1 MSLSKSG
8 PFSKEE
14 EIFIIEEFIKQPREK
29 KSPILVKRNFNKKFK
44 QSRSKKALFGIDLK
58 AFSRVYEKFKKNG
71 VANSPNSGQVVKGAN
86 RTDPDKIKLIED
98 YFIQQ
103 PMDSLHQASINLD
116 IPITTIDR
124 ILKTKIKMKPYK
136 ITLSQTLTAAHKEQ
150 RLKLCQWLLEQTDET
165 ISQIIFRDEKWFQIN
180 QHPNR

>member
-14 EIFIIEEFIKQPREK
+14 EIFKEFCKQPGEK
-29 KSPILVKRNFNKKFK
+29 KSPILVKRAFQKKFNET
-44 QSRSKKALFGIDLK
+44 RSARALFGITRM
-58 AFSRVYEKFKKNG
+58 AFLRVYEKFNKNG
-71 VANSPNSGQVVKGAN
+71 VAKSPNSSHIVRGSN
-86 RTDPDKIKLIED
+86 RTDPEKIILIED
-98 YFIQQ
+98 YFIQH
-103 PMDSLHQASINLD
+103 PMNSLHEASINLD
-116 IPITTIDR
+116 IPYTTLRR

-136 ITLSQTLTAAHKEQ
+136 MSLSQTLTAAHKQQ